1 MRSRSVEVL
10 EPRQMLSVDVNGW
23 TILQPSSDSRV
34 IYVDNTPGGPGND
47 NNTGQSTS
55 SPVFSVNK
63 ALSLVRSGFPDW
75 VLLKRGDTFNQA
87 ITSFAKSGRSE
98 NEPFIISSY
107 GTGARPRFVTG
118 ASAQGFSTAS
128 TGANNFVLR
137 GLEFTPGVADTTS
150 ISRAGFYS
158 LGNVSNVL
166 IEDCVFTRY
175 QTNFTLQTNNGP
187 LTNFKLRRSIVADAY
202 AANSSVVGQEVNN
215 RSQGMYAQGV
225 NGLLLEQNV
234 FDHNGW
240 NASVS
245 GAGPNMY
252 SQNIYLQSDTS
263 NVTVQGNIIAE
274 ASGHGLQ
281 ARSGGI
287 VKDNLFLSNAFGMSF
302 GYVKGAAVT
311 NGGVAGEVANNVFIG
326 SRDVPWDPGEWAMD
340 LGNIRAGTN
349 TTVHDNVIHGDTTGT
364 RPAVYLR
371 VDGNEDYNPQQ
382 DVGIND
388 LTFQHNTVYDW
399 TYGLETDPLLV
410 PGTTGRTGLNDVTFK
425 DNEFQRMDFT
435 PVVAHEGPFASS
447 EETWSGGV
455 YDTSSSQSSLFA
467 IGSTQMTLNDRRAQ
481 VEPTAQQQ
489 QIQYV
494 DPNRT
499 AATYNAAIGG
509 TGTLAAFLTGA
520 RGQSMTNWQSAYTA
534 PAVNNYVR
542 AGFVRADATTTTTLA
557 AAADAYVRDGTYAT
571 QNFGATTDLNV
582 KKHAAVGYSR
592 ETYLRFDLS
601 NLGQIEAATLRLFGK
616 STSSTQNVNVGLYAA
631 GNTTWAET
639 ALNWNNRPAGAGTPM
654 ATKTITGTVTGAW
667 YTFDVTPY
675 LQQQKAAGATA
686 VTFALKGLSQ
696 TDQVA
701 VFNSDENSANKPQL
715 VVQQAVS
722 QALVVSTGNVTVP
735 EGDTA
740 NFSVKL
746 AVQPAGNVTVNVA
759 RTSGDTDVSV
769 QSGSSLVF
777 TPTNWNTA
785 QTVVLAAAEDADAA
799 NGSAVFTVSST
810 ALTSK
815 TVTASEADND
825 VTNQPVTVRAAAD
838 AYVRDGSYATTNFGG
853 VTELTMKNHTAAGY
867 TRESYLRFSLSDAS
881 SVGSAV
887 LRLYGGLQQ
896 AVTGG
901 LVNQVYGVS
910 DVSWSESALNWN
922 NRPAA
927 STGVLAT
934 LNVVGTAKQW
944 YEINL
949 TSYVQQQKAAGATAV
964 TLLFRNAVVND
975 AVTSFAS
982 DEAAASQ
989 PQLVLTPGGAQVPQI
1004 VTSLSDVTVGE
1015 GATAP
1020 FTVRLSSPPTVNTTV
1035 NVARTSG
1042 DTDLAVQSGSSLVF
1056 TPSNWNT
1063 PQTVTLAAA
1072 QDADSVN
1079 GAAVFTVSSTG
1090 LASTTVAATESD
1102 DDPVVGPITIRAAAD
1117 ATVRDGANA
1126 ATNFGT
1132 TADLTIKKNAS
1143 VGYTRESYLRF
1154 SLTGVSSVGSATL
1167 RLYGNL
1173 QETNAGGLNLQ
1184 VYGVDNVSWSETG
1197 INWNNRPAVS
1207 TGMLATKNVPDTT
1220 KRWYEIDL
1228 TSYLQQRKAAGATAV
1243 TLLLRNATNSNAVTT
1258 FASDEASANQ
1268 PQLVITPA
1276 VAGPVGVV
1284 VDTQSLAVPE
1294 GFSSSFDVRLAS
1306 APASNVTVTIAK
1318 QSGGDTDLNV
1328 NKTSLTFT
1336 PANWNVNQS
1345 VTVNATDDN
1354 TDTISGSALFV
1365 VTPTAGGTPFTVVA
1379 SEIENDG
1386 KGGANVLAPVDDA
1399 YVRDGT
1405 YADTNF
1411 GGTND
1416 IIVKRSSGPGYTRE
1430 GYLTFD
1436 LSNEDAIVGG
1446 RLRLYGRLTAT
1457 TNASLVTQV
1466 FPATAGTNWS
1476 QSTLTWNTRPA
1487 AGTWP
1492 LGSITVTGTTARWYE
1507 IDVTSYLQAEKAA
1520 GRNRVTFVLRNSTD
1534 SDAMTS
1540 FASFETQG
1548 NWPELVVVRNYPS
1561 DTDTRLMRAIDVA
1574 DQQLRSTLSQLG
1586 TDATKYVYVTQGDGN
1601 WTVVNADTWTS
1612 GMLPASL
1619 WYMARE
1625 TGDAYWTTE
1634 AIRRTLP
1641 LEGQKTQKDDLAFRL
1656 AYAYWPLYAATNNA
1670 AYRQV
1675 LIDAAA
1681 SKVATYNGA
1690 VHAFLSPG
1698 RASTSG
1704 DPNANFG
1711 VLTDQITDVELVLW
1725 AAQQTNNSDW
1735 YDKAID
1741 HLHTMAQYSVRPD
1754 GSTYQWIYF
1763 NSKTGAFVGGEGYQ
1777 GYSATSTWS
1786 RGQAW
1791 AIYGFTAAYRLTG
1804 QPELLTAAKKV
1815 TDWYLNHL
1823 PAGDMVPYWDFNDPA
1838 IPNTFKDSSAA
1849 AVAAD
1854 GMAQLATLDSNPTD
1868 AAKYRKAAGDTL
1880 TELASPAYL
1889 NENVAG
1895 GGGSRGILLHGAWFV
1910 PDPIDNGDASV
1921 IWGDYFFLE
1930 AINKYMGSKT
1940 AP

>member
-1 MRSRSVEVL
+1 MRRHSVELL
-10 EPRQMLSVDVNGW
+10 EARQLLSFDAGGWTNLQPGGSAIYVEDTGSQTDSKSAVASRLAVSAALNASALDATAVRADLVNFVDLWNGGQQGRNGTSGMGVYATNWDGLFRANLDQQFQPVVNTYTNDMTVIAQSRAVYINVEAYRSAPVTDRARFLNAVQRGADYLLGKSVDPNTYNGKPGGLW
-23 TILQPSSDSRV
+23 WGLQPDGVSPPTHT
-34 IYVDNTPGGPGND
+34 TPIGG
-47 NNTGQSTS
+47 TQ
-55 SPVFSVNK
+55 
-63 ALSLVRSGFPDW
+63 
-75 VLLKRGDTFNQA
+75 
-87 ITSFAKSGRSE
+87 
-98 NEPFIISSY
+98 
-107 GTGARPRFVTG
+107 PR
-118 ASAQGFSTAS
+118 
-128 TGANNFVLR
+128 
-137 GLEFTPGVADTTS
+137 
-150 ISRAGFYS
+150 Y
-158 LGNVSNVL
+158 
-166 IEDCVFTRY
+166 
-175 QTNFTLQTNNGP
+175 
-187 LTNFKLRRSIVADAY
+187 KDAY
-202 AANSSVVGQEVNN
+202 GQ
-215 RSQGMYAQGV
+215 
-225 NGLLLEQNV
+225 
-234 FDHNGW
+234 
-240 NASVS
+240 
-245 GAGPNMY
+245 
-252 SQNIYLQSDTS
+252 
-263 NVTVQGNIIAE
+263 VQ
-274 ASGHGLQ
+274 
-281 ARSGGI
+281 
-287 VKDNLFLSNAFGMSF
+287 
-302 GYVKGAAVT
+302 
-311 NGGVAGEVANNVFIG
+311 
-326 SRDVPWDPGEWAMD
+326 
-340 LGNIRAGTN
+340 
-349 TTVHDNVIHGDTTGT
+349 
-364 RPAVYLR
+364 
-371 VDGNEDYNPQQ
+371 
-382 DVGIND
+382 
-388 LTFQHNTVYDW
+388 
-399 TYGLETDPLLV
+399 
-410 PGTTGRTGLNDVTFK
+410 
-425 DNEFQRMDFT
+425 
-435 PVVAHEGPFASS
+435 
-447 EETWSGGV
+447 
-455 YDTSSSQSSLFA
+455 SLFA
-467 IGSTQMTLNDRRAQ
+467 LAQAYSITGDVDHLNGAFKQLDVWYGQFADAANGPGAFLPTANENYTQRIGNRNLDYMTHAFEALLTLNQVTPASDPRKAGLSAQITNIGNFITARMYRDAAGSTTMGYLPWWYDAQWSPSTTTGQQYSTPGHNFEVAFLLSRAVEQGFNSAWLNVADKLVAYTLRYGFDDVPTSPTYGSVLPEEMKFDGSRLDPTPNNLVWWQESEAARALLHFATVRGRTDLLDEYEAASAFIQ
-481 VEPTAQQQ
+481 NHFIDPSYGGWYQYLNPTTLQPTTTDKGT
-489 QIQYV
+489 V
-494 DPNRT
+494 WT
-499 AATYNAAIGG
+499 GG
-509 TGTLAAFLTGA
+509 YHEAMLDAERIRLAAL
-520 RGQSMTNWQSAYTA
+520 SD
-534 PAVNNYVR
+534 V
-542 AGFVRADATTTTTLA
+542 TLP

-571 QNFGATTDLNV
+571 QNFGTTTDLNV
-582 KKHAAVGYSR
+582 KKHSAAGYSR
-592 ETYLRFDLS
+592 ESYLRFNLSDLS
-601 NLGQIEAATLRLFGK
+601 DIETATLRLFGK
-616 STSSTQNVNVGLYAA
+616 STSSTQSVGVGLYAVS
-631 GNTTWAET
+631 NTTWGET
-639 ALNWNNRPAGAGTPM
+639 SLNWNNRPVSAGTPIG
-654 ATKTITGTVTGAW
+654 TKTVTGTASGAW

-675 LQQQKAAGATA
+675 LQQQKAAGATT
-686 VTFALKGLSQ
+686 VTFALKGLAQ

-735 EGDTA
+735 EGSTA
-740 NFSVKL
+740 NFTVKL
-746 AVQPAGNVTVNVA
+746 AAQPTGDVTVNVA
-759 RTSGDTDVSV
+759 RTSGDADVSV
-769 QSGSSLVF
+769 QAGSSLVF

-785 QTVVLAAAEDADAA
+785 QTVMLAAAEDADSA
-799 NGSAVFTVSST
+799 NGSAAFTVSAT
-810 ALTSK
+810 GLTSK
-815 TVTASEADND
+815 AVTASEADND
-825 VTNQPVTVRAAAD
+825 VTNQPVTVRASAD

-853 VTELTMKNHTAAGY
+853 ATELTMKNHSAPGY
-867 TRESYLRFSLSDAS
+867 TRESYLRFSLSEVP

-901 LVNQVYGVS
+901 LATQVYGVS
-910 DVSWSESALNWN
+910 DVSWSETAINWN

-934 LNVVGTAKQW
+934 TNVVNTPKQW
-944 YEINL
+944 YEIDL

-964 TLLFRNAVVND
+964 TFLLRNAVVND

-982 DEAAASQ
+982 DESTASQ
-989 PQLVLTPGGAQVPQI
+989 PQLVLTPGGAAVPQI

-1020 FTVRLSSPPTVNTTV
+1020 FTVRLSSPPTVNITV

-1042 DTDLAVQSGSSLVF
+1042 DTDLTVQSGSSLVF
-1056 TPSNWNT
+1056 TPSDWNT

-1072 QDADSVN
+1072 QDADSTN
-1079 GAAVFTVSSTG
+1079 GSAAFTVSSTG
-1090 LASTTVAATESD
+1090 LASKTVAATESE
-1102 DDPVVGPITIRAAAD
+1102 DDPVVGPITVRAAAD
-1117 ATVRDGANA
+1117 ATVRDGTNA

-1132 TADLTIKKNAS
+1132 TTDLTIKKNAS
-1143 VGYTRESYLRF
+1143 VGFTREAYLRF
-1154 SLTGVSSVGSATL
+1154 SLTGASSVGSATL

-1173 QETNAGGLNLQ
+1173 QEANAGGLNLQ

-1197 INWNNRPAVS
+1197 INWNNRPAAN
-1207 TGMLATKNVPDTT
+1207 TGVLATKNVPDTT

-1243 TLLLRNATNSNAVTT
+1243 TLLLRNATNSNAVTS
-1258 FASDEASANQ
+1258 FASDEAAANQ

-1276 VAGPVGVV
+1276 IAGPVGVV
-1284 VDTQSLAVPE
+1284 VDTASLAVPE

-1306 APASNVTVTIAK
+1306 APASNVIVSVVK
-1318 QSGGDTDLNV
+1318 QPGGDTDLNA

-1365 VTPTAGGTPFTVVA
+1365 VTPAGGAAPFTVVA
-1379 SEIENDG
+1379 TEIENDG

-1399 YVRDGT
+1399 YVRDGA

-1416 IIVKRSSGPGYTRE
+1416 IVVKRSSGPGYTRE

-1436 LSNEDAIVGG
+1436 LSNDDTIAGG

-1466 FPATAGTNWS
+1466 FPATAGANWS
-1476 QSTLTWNTRPA
+1476 QSTLTWNNRPA

-1492 LGSITVTGTTARWYE
+1492 VGSITVTGTTARWYE

-1520 GRNRVTFVLRNSTD
+1520 GRNRVTFVLSNTID

-1548 NWPELVVVRNYPS
+1548 NWPELVIVRNYPS

-1586 TDATKYVYVTQGDGN
+1586 TDATKYVYVTQPDGN
-1601 WTVVNADTWTS
+1601 WTVVNASTWTS

-1619 WYMARE
+1619 WYMAKE
-1625 TGDAYWTTE
+1625 TGDPFWTTE

-1656 AYAYWPLYAATNNA
+1656 AYAYWPLYAATNNP

-1681 SKVATYNGA
+1681 SKVAQYNGT

-1704 DPNANFG
+1704 NPNADFG

-1725 AAQQTNNSDW
+1725 AAQQTNNTDW

-1741 HLHTMAQYSVRPD
+1741 HLHTMTQYSVRAD

-1804 QPELLTAAKKV
+1804 QPEFLAAAKKV

-1823 PAGDMVPYWDFNDPA
+1823 PAGDMVPYWDFNDPT
-1838 IPNTFKDSSAA
+1838 IPNTYKDSSAA

-1854 GMAQLATLDSNPTD
+1854 GMAQLATLDSNPAD

-1880 TELASPAYL
+1880 AQLASPAYL
-1889 NENVAG
+1889 NENVTGSG
-1895 GGGSRGILLHGAWFV
+1895 GRGILLHGAWFV
-1910 PDPIDNGDASV
+1910 PDPINNGDASV